1 MGTTVAGHGSDAVPP
16 FLTKTYDLVNSAS
29 SNDVVS
35 WGETGKTFIV
45 WKPAEFARDLLPK
58 HFKHNNF
65 SSFVRQLNT
74 YGFRKVDPDK
84 WEFSND
90 NFQKKAR
97 HLLKDIHRRKPAKA
111 VKEEGPGKHVSTAL
125 IEVGQYGGVTETLD
139 QLKRDRDV
147 LMKELVNVRQRQ
159 HVMEEQMLHM
169 QNRMERAENRQSTA
183 EKSQAQIYQ
192 LVQQALSNPGVLHQ
206 ILSRKANYGMP
217 YIESSEA
224 IGKRK
229 KIRAKR
235 PLSTDQGVNYDLFP
249 QHEPEST
256 SYNYLPE
263 PTIPALPPSPM
274 TNALETFFPEQSP
287 MKTEEVAGENRVGGI
302 KEYDGFGPDQLALGK
317 LNLKQPAAAELLQN
331 SSGHSW
337 GFGSQKGD
345 LEENG
350 AEGIDSFLD
359 FGTDVPTVQEE

>member
-1 MGTTVAGHGSDAVPP
+1 MGTTTAGHGSDAVPP
-16 FLTKTYDLVNSAS
+16 FLTKTYDLVNGTS

-90 NFQKKAR
+90 NFQKDAR
-97 HLLKDIHRRKPAKA
+97 HRLKDIHRKKPAKA
-111 VKEEGPGKHVSTAL
+111 VKDEGPGKHVSGAL
-125 IEVGQYGGVTETLD
+125 IEVGHYGGVTETLD
-139 QLKRDRDV
+139 QLKRDREV
-147 LMKELVNVRQRQ
+147 LMNELVKVRQRQ
-159 HVMEEQMLHM
+159 HVMENQMLHM
-169 QNRMERAENRQSTA
+169 QGRLERAENRQSSA

-192 LVQQALSNPGVLHQ
+192 LVQQALNNPAVLHQ
-206 ILSRKANYGMP
+206 ILSRKNYGMP

-235 PLSTDQGVNYDLFP
+235 PLSSDQGMDYDLYH
-249 QHEPEST
+249 QHGPEST
-256 SYNYLPE
+256 SYSYLPE
-263 PTIPALPPSPM
+263 PTLPALPASPM
-274 TNALETFFPEQSP
+274 TNALETFFKEQNSV
-287 MKTEEVAGENRVGGI
+287 KTAEVGSGNRVGGI
-302 KEYDGFGPDQLALGK
+302 QEFDGFGPEQLPLGK
-317 LNLKQPAAAELLQN
+317 LNLKQPTAEEMLQN
-331 SSGHSW
+331 SNGHSW

-359 FGTDVPTVQEE
+359 FGTDSSAVKEQ